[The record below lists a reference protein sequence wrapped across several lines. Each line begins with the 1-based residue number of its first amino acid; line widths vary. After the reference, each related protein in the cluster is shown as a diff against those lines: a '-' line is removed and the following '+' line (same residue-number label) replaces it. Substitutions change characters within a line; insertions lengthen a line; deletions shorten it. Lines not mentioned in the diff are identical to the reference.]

1 MIKEIK
7 EGLNNLLNDAT
18 LPKFIRE
25 LIILG
30 AFIAITLV
38 IMLFISFPEVM
49 FCALGFYL
57 MARVFIEILRRH

>member
-49 FCALGFYL
+49 FGALGFYL